1 MSKNSISNDR
11 QQVQLPKTDDSVDQV
26 QTLLD
31 AGDSYKTV
39 GDSTETDLQGLHP
52 DLQQIKVELAGSA
65 DEQLFKEMAQS
76 NDVIRIVLIK
86 REHGNVYLVENYLEV
101 IVYVITVNGRGSGQA
116 YESYQIGVEDES
128 VVVLGSVLFSEFPE
142 IILENQNTIV
152 LKHKI
157 LRMIEKKNQS
167 FGAITF

>member
-157 LRMIEKKNQS
+157 LIMIEKKNQS